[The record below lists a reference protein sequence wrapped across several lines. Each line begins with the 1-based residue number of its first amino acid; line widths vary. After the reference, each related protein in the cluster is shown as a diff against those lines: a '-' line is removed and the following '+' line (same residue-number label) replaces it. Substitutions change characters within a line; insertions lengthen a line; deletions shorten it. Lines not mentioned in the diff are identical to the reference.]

1 MFRPTAIALA
11 PAFALALSIGSVV
24 RAQTDDGAQAVA
36 RKVHFADLDIATDSG
51 AQRLAFRIRVTA
63 QGLCA
68 GDLPVERLG
77 ADFPACVRRSTVRA
91 AADLGSSKVAVALG
105 VSQEALA
112 LAGR

>member
-11 PAFALALSIGSVV
+11 PALALALCVGSAV
-24 RAQTDDGAQAVA
+24 RAQTDDGVQVVT
-36 RKVHFADLDIATDSG
+36 RKVHFADLDIATDPG

-68 GDLPVERLG
+68 GDLPIERQG
-77 ADFPACVRRSTVRA
+77 ADFPVCVRRSTVRA

-105 VSQEALA
+105 VSPEALA